1 MPMAGPATG
10 LDDSNIMAAVEAG
23 CERISGTPLPFAYS
37 LFLRRTAHIVCMLLP
52 LALVTSTGWATPV
65 FTELIVYTY
74 FGLDALSEELE
85 EPFGTEANDLAL
97 DGLCRVCEIS
107 CSRRS
112 ARRHRRR
119 LPANATSIREIRL
132 TSAAG

>member
-1 MPMAGPATG
+1 M
-10 LDDSNIMAAVEAG
+10 
-23 CERISGTPLPFAYS
+23 
-37 LFLRRTAHIVCMLLP
+37 
-52 LALVTSTGWATPV
+52 TSTGWATPV

-107 CSRRS
+107 VFE
-112 ARRHRRR
+112 A
-119 LPANATSIREIRL
+119 LGETAPPPL
-132 TSAAG
+132 AGERYFHS